1 MPVAITPWPG
11 GGVWIEAIETARD
24 GTWYGYYHNEVHATT
39 CGDTVKVVPRIGAAR
54 STDHGATW
62 VDLGIVLEAPAS
74 TFVCNTNNR
83 YFVGGVGDLSVAL
96 DRNGQFLYLFFS
108 QYGRTAAEQGVG
120 VARMVWGDRD
130 NPVGKLD
137 VWSTGAWLPMRGSEL
152 TDATPIFLMT
162 RLWHDADAHVDAY
175 WGPTVHWNE
184 YLDKYVMLLNRAADE
199 SFSQEGIYLSMSGSL
214 DDPTTWSAP
223 TKIMDGGQWYPQVIG
238 MEDGVGTDKLA
249 GREARF
255 FVGGRS
261 SYVIRFNRLE
271 Q

>member
-1 MPVAITPWPG
+1 MG
-11 GGVWIEAIETARD
+11 
-24 GTWYGYYHNEVHATT
+24 
-39 CGDTVKVVPRIGAAR
+39 
-54 STDHGATW
+54 
-62 VDLGIVLEAPAS
+62 
-74 TFVCNTNNR
+74 
-83 YFVGGVGDLSVAL
+83 
-96 DRNGQFLYLFFS
+96 
-108 QYGRTAAEQGVG
+108 
-120 VARMVWGDRD
+120 
-130 NPVGKLD
+130 
-137 VWSTGAWLPMRGSEL
+137 GSEL

-175 WGPTVHWNE
+175 WGPTVHWNG
-184 YLDKYVMLLNRAADE
+184 YPDKYVMLLNRAADE

-223 TKIMDGGQWYPQVIG
+223 TNRMHGGQWYPQVIG

-255 FVGGRS
+255 SVGGRS